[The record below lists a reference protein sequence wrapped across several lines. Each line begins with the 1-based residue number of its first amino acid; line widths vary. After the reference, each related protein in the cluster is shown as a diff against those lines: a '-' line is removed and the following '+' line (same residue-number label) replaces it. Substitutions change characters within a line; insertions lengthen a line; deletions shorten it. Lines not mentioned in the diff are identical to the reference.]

1 MYWLPVA
8 AAKHCFKMVLFTA
21 SRWNTFV
28 GGTCALPSALLVLN
42 DFIPSVSILFSVQI
56 HICKR
61 LQVKLRT
68 SEVVEFVWVFQYCN
82 ISIVFK
88 DDSNPCAFPNFAL
101 MSLAHSASC
110 VNSYWL
116 THYLCLPCLKISEVG
131 KEATHVSDTR
141 HTSNELTSEV
151 MKKTG
156 YASLKWSAIV
166 NLIQLSFTTSTANQ
180 QNWKWTLV
188 LTDAVDVGQ

>member
-1 MYWLPVA
+1 MYWSPVA

-101 MSLAHSASC
+101 MSLAHLC
-110 VNSYWL
+110 KQLL
-116 THYLCLPCLKISEVG
+116 THSLSLPSLLKDFRSW
-131 KEATHVSDTR
+131 KRSYTCFR
-141 HTSNELTSEV
+141 H
-151 MKKTG
+151 KAYK
-156 YASLKWSAIV
+156 
-166 NLIQLSFTTSTANQ
+166 
-180 QNWKWTLV
+180 
-188 LTDAVDVGQ
+188 